1 MKICLECAEGG
12 HLDEML
18 AILTAFR
25 SHEIFFVTTKAKSSQ
40 ALAEKYKVYYVRQEK
55 NVRSKVG
62 VYFFELIYMLKLF
75 LVSPFILL
83 REKPRVIVSTGG
95 GATIPLYLWGKL
107 LGIVTIYISSL
118 TRIEE
123 LSGTGK
129 IVYPFAD
136 VFLVQWESLCK
147 KYAKAKYW
155 GKVI

>member
-12 HLDEML
+12 HLDEMM
-18 AILTAFR
+18 AILSAFC

-40 ALAEKYKVYYVRQEK
+40 ALTEKYKVYFVRRER
-55 NVRSKVG
+55 NVRSRLG
-62 VYFFELIYMLKLF
+62 VYFFELMYMIKLF
-75 LVSPFILL
+75 IIAPFILL
-83 REKPRVIVSTGG
+83 KEKPRAIVSTGG

-136 VFLVQWESLCK
+136 VFLVQWEILLK
-147 KYAKAKYW
+147 KYTKAKYW